1 MTARRHDPFPGN
13 ATFRG
18 IYSHAVETGPDM
30 RLLHVSGQV
39 GTDQDGVAPP
49 DFEGQCRIALKKLE
63 TVLQSADMSFADIIK
78 MGFFLVRRED
88 MPALVTLR
96 KEFLDGVR
104 PAVTTLYVAG
114 LVAPDWLVEIEAVAA
129 APVSRSQ

>member
-1 MTARRHDPFPGN
+1 MSAIRHDPFPGN
-13 ATFRG
+13 AAFQG

-39 GTDQDGVAPP
+39 GTNENGIAPP
-49 DFEGQCRIALKKLE
+49 DFEGQCRIALEKLE
-63 TVLQSADMSFADIIK
+63 TVLRSADMTFADIIK
-78 MGFFLVRRED
+78 MGFLLVRPED

-96 KEFLDGVR
+96 KEYLDGVR

-114 LVAPDWLVEIEAVAA
+114 LVSPDWLVEIEAVAA
-129 APVSRSQ
+129 APSSRS